1 MPNSDFNMWVD
12 PDDLT
17 NVILFL
23 CSEEAK
29 TITGAAIPT
38 FGVA

>member
-1 MPNSDFNMWVD
+1 MPNSDFNMWVEPKD
-12 PDDLT
+12 FT

-29 TITGAAIPT
+29 TKTGAAIST
-38 FGVA
+38 FGVS

>member
-1 MPNSDFNMWVD
+1 
-12 PDDLT
+12 LA

-38 FGVA
+38 FGAA